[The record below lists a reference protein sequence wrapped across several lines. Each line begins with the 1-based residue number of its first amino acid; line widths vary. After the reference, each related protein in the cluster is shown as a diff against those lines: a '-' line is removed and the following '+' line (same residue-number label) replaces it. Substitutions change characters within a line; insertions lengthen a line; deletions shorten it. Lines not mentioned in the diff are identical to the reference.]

1 MEQLQ
6 TEKAE
11 IIHFES
17 EAGVT
22 SDTEWRKAPVRVR
35 TWENFGHRMY
45 ERPS

>member
-17 EAGVT
+17 EAQGT
-22 SDTEWRKAPVRVR
+22 SDREKVKPPICVR
-35 TWENFGHRMY
+35 TRG
-45 ERPS
+45 